1 MKPAKKELFKNRRIL
16 LIVLA
21 CVMVASLF
29 LLSAGMSGLRFQS
42 DSPFA
47 LPDFNGELSAG
58 GDSTI
63 QIPPLVLLIFF
74 TVLAAS
80 LLFAV
85 SIIIRDPELRKKVI
99 IYIIQ
104 ALMVILLYALF
115 LSILKPK
122 QIPPAL
128 PTEVP
133 SQEAFLGV
141 SPQPNIVDP
150 VLEPYTPRPSGWL
163 TYAVT
168 FGVVLLG
175 ALMVIWV
182 WRRTHPPRLVLEE
195 IAQSALDSL
204 RMGRRWEDVVIQCYG
219 DMSTAAFMK
228 RGIDRPEA
236 MTPAEFARRLEASGI
251 PAGPVR
257 QLTRLF
263 EQARYGSRSSNNQ
276 EVQQAIACLTQIVSS
291 VDRKQ

>member
-1 MKPAKKELFKNRRIL
+1 MKPAKKELFKNRRSL

-29 LLSAGMSGLRFQS
+29 LLSTGMSGISFQTNRT
-42 DSPFA
+42 FA
-47 LPDFNGELSAG
+47 LPDFGGKFSAG

-63 QIPPLVLLIFF
+63 QIPPFLLFLFLTIV
-74 TVLAAS
+74 TISVVLAV
-80 LLFAV
+80 LV
-85 SIIIRDPELRKKVI
+85 IIKDPELRKKVI
-99 IYIIQ
+99 IYILQ
-104 ALMVILLYALF
+104 MLMVVALYALF
-115 LSILKPK
+115 LSLFKPK
-122 QIPPAL
+122 QLPPAS
-128 PTEVP
+128 PTLETT
-133 SQEAFLGV
+133 QEAVSGV
-141 SPQPNIVDP
+141 APQPEIDAP
-150 VLEPYTPRPSGWL
+150 ELEPYTPRPSGWL
-163 TYAVT
+163 TYVVT

-175 ALMVIWV
+175 GVIAVWA
-182 WRRTHPPRLVLEE
+182 WRRAHPPRMALEE

-228 RGIDRPEA
+228 RGIDRPVA

-276 EVQQAIACLTQIVSS
+276 EVQQAVACLSQIINS
-291 VDRKQ
+291 VDRK